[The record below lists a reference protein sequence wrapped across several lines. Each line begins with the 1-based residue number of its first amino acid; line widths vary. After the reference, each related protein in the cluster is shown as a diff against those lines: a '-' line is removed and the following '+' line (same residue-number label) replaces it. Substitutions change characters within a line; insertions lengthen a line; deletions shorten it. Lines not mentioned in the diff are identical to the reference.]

1 MPAQLRFS
9 DAAAPHAIRLSR
21 AHSASSAQHK
31 PRPISY
37 IWRLNHPRRVIAELR
52 QPVLQCLRMPPQY
65 LQRAPLETVVIWC
78 HEDVL
83 NGRGRP
89 IRRNFSRQ
97 LPDFPQHLAH
107 RAAVLDHRIVV
118 ADLKRIEPAAAMAIE
133 DGTEVLQYR
142 DALLGRQLS

>member
-1 MPAQLRFS
+1 MSNLPA
-9 DAAAPHAIRLSR
+9 P
-21 AHSASSAQHK
+21 
-31 PRPISY
+31 
-37 IWRLNHPRRVIAELR
+37 WPRRKVCNRRNLVIAGPINVR
-52 QPVLQCLRMPPQY
+52 SNPPHPAGVLQCLRMAPQQ
-65 LQRAPLETVVIWC
+65 LQRAPLESVVIRG

-89 IRRNFSRQ
+89 IRRNFARQ

-118 ADLKRIEPAAAMAIE
+118 ADLKRIEPAAAMAVE

-142 DALLGRQLS
+142 DALLGRQLSEIARTSSAGGSIF